1 LPDLRVHVYAQE
13 NTAMAL
19 QEHTPEEGHPLTTP
33 STTEPAKEGIDWNG
47 PTGFWI
53 ALTALLATFIAVGI
67 AFG

>member
-1 LPDLRVHVYAQE
+1 
-13 NTAMAL
+13 MAL

>member
-1 LPDLRVHVYAQE
+1 MRVHLCALEY
-13 NTAMAL
+13 TAMAL
-19 QEHTPEEGHPLTTP
+19 QDQAPKDGQPLTTP
-33 STTEPAKEGIDWNG
+33 APNQPAKTEGIDWNG